1 MNKQLFSSVLIE
13 HAVPHGC
20 LQLPALHHLTCLPA
34 IAAELA
40 ARACIVADLLL
51 AEHLELLFGQHV
63 SVAIACS
70 IYFTVGWWA
79 CELCMCALEL
89 VLMCRTGSAT

>member
-1 MNKQLFSSVLIE
+1 MLIV
-13 HAVPHGC
+13 HAVPHGG
-20 LQLPALHHLTCLPA
+20 LQPPALHCLTCLPA
-34 IAAELA
+34 NAAELA

-63 SVAIACS
+63 SVAIACN
-70 IYFTVGWWA
+70 IYFTVGWWV

-89 VLMCRTGSAT
+89 VLIAGQVQLLDTAT